1 MSGAAADGQLPA
13 LLVDVMAIAIEAIL
27 AVRDSV
33 EDVLT
38 FFTTQSVNSLRRPF
52 AVATLA
58 SLFPVPLGALL
69 TH

>member
-33 EDVLT
+33 EDVVT
-38 FFTTQSVNSLRRPF
+38 FFTTQSVNSLR
-52 AVATLA
+52 
-58 SLFPVPLGALL
+58 
-69 TH
+69 